1 MHILLIEDDLDLGAE
16 LQRAC
21 FDDRWNC
28 RQADVDRSDAGV
40 TRRPRQRGE
49 DYLQGPHSEHVSGM
63 SEATHSD
70 STLSVRRLEAVSDL
84 T

>member
-21 FDDRWNC
+21 FDVRWNY
-28 RQADVDRSDAGV
+28 RQPDVDRSDAIV

-49 DYLQGPHSEHVSGM
+49 DYLQEPHSEHVSGM
-63 SEATHSD
+63 SGPTHSD
-70 STLSVRRLEAVSDL
+70 PTLSVRRLDAVSDL
-84 T
+84 S